1 MNLKENLMSRPQ
13 ITFSKCRIRAD
24 IYKLPSGICIKVL
37 EQPKKGD
44 YERSRLLMCGMKYY
58 LILSAVIDRTSPGT
72 IYVDDLGEPH
82 TAFVCTVEGTTPS
95 EKL

>member
-1 MNLKENLMSRPQ
+1 LR
-13 ITFSKCRIRAD
+13 FSIYTNAGLGL

-37 EQPKKGD
+37 EKPKKRD

-58 LILSAVIDRTSPGT
+58 LILSAAIDRTSPGT

-82 TAFVCTVEGTTPS
+82 TAFIGTVEGYYALGEALMEVLPR
-95 EKL
+95 